1 MNSATVSMTWA
12 AKWQMVSDWNLM
24 IKQGETSPR
33 RLYLQKSLGL
43 NFHLVYRPT
52 FPSCAVICWTKI
64 SLRLQFT
71 VYFPLVCSPLLHCT
85 FQDEKIWKRRV
96 VGAGRLSHT
105 LAGEQS
111 KGVPLGGKSEEQKTS
126 REGGRRGRLSS
137 PSSES
142 GATQR
147 TQTVP
152 CCCGAAIGGSCPRSR
167 ANNSIPTTPFSL
179 CHPAWHLH
187 HLCLSS
193 ALIFSP
199 FLFGGN
205 EIDVKKGLRE
215 KRENR
220 VVCYNCRQETRTHSA
235 RGNRDITL
243 LWLMTSAWT
252 LPFLLPQPPTSSYHP
267 PCLCWFH
274 FHQNVQFASR
284 HHSHQI
290 NKWSCTFLSSSPP
303 EKKYKTVLI

>member
-1 MNSATVSMTWA
+1 MLADCRIPLQASNRKECPSEA
-12 AKWQMVSDWNLM
+12 NRRN
-24 IKQGETSPR
+24 R
-33 RLYLQKSLGL
+33 RLVGKEEEEVVCPPPPPSLVPPNARKQFRAAAARRSVAPVLAAGPITRSPQL
-43 NFHLVYRPT
+43 RFRSVTQHG
-52 FPSCAVICWTKI
+52 ICITC
-64 SLRLQFT
+64 
-71 VYFPLVCSPLLHCT
+71 VCRQHW
-85 FQDEKIWKRRV
+85 F
-96 VGAGRLSHT
+96 
-105 LAGEQS
+105 
-111 KGVPLGGKSEEQKTS
+111 
-126 REGGRRGRLSS
+126 
-137 PSSES
+137 
-142 GATQR
+142 
-147 TQTVP
+147 
-152 CCCGAAIGGSCPRSR
+152 
-167 ANNSIPTTPFSL
+167 
-179 CHPAWHLH
+179 
-187 HLCLSS
+187 
-193 ALIFSP
+193 FSP

-284 HHSHQI
+284 HHSHRI